1 MNWAGP
7 KDHTGQTW
15 RSDTFCFVF
24 LQRLGLAGDKKH
36 TDSNMPPK
44 KANADLLLLKLKRHS
59 STYIVDVR
67 KKNDL
72 AHLKAKLVE
81 MINTT
86 GGLPIVDKPI
96 TLHGNSGGPP
106 DIEMPIIGVADSD
119 SESDSDLQAR
129 DGNDES
135 KSASVSTDITASTKI
150 LVKEEDITLGLFSQ
164 LGDIHSSNVTIL
176 DMPDSTK
183 IDKLN
188 WQDFIP
194 IAFKHKDEEFK
205 LYRQQYE

>member
-1 MNWAGP
+1 
-7 KDHTGQTW
+7 
-15 RSDTFCFVF
+15 
-24 LQRLGLAGDKKH
+24 
-36 TDSNMPPK
+36 
-44 KANADLLLLKLKRHS
+44 
-59 STYIVDVR
+59 
-67 KKNDL
+67 
-72 AHLKAKLVE
+72 
-81 MINTT
+81 
-86 GGLPIVDKPI
+86 
-96 TLHGNSGGPP
+96 
-106 DIEMPIIGVADSD
+106 MPIIGVADSD

-183 IDKLN
+183 LDKLN